1 MDVFLDN
8 TRNKFVG
15 FQLRG
20 WVPEPS
26 FLLFFVWNCVNI
38 FVSVKNAPLPP
49 RDAHFCPP
57 PVFFLSPFSPFPHP
71 RVPTCLVPALLQ
83 ASPYQDSTNG
93 TLVAYKN
100 LVIKNN
106 FNVDARIQF
115 DVRILARTLCLTWS
129 TKNNSIACVANMA
142 HENHERL
149 RATVVSC
156 DN

>member
-38 FVSVKNAPLPP
+38 FVSVKMLLSPQG
-49 RDAHFCPP
+49 CP
-57 PVFFLSPFSPFPHP
+57 FLSPSRFPPLPFFSLSPP

-83 ASPYQDSTNG
+83 ASPYQDSTNS

>member
-1 MDVFLDN
+1 MWTFSWIIQGTSSLVFSWEGECQNQVSSYFL
-8 TRNKFVG
+8 FEIAWISS
-15 FQLRG
+15 FQLKM
-20 WVPEPS
+20 
-26 FLLFFVWNCVNI
+26 LL
-38 FVSVKNAPLPP
+38 SPQG
-49 RDAHFCPP
+49 CP
-57 PVFFLSPFSPFPHP
+57 FLSPSRFPPLPFFSLSPP

-83 ASPYQDSTNG
+83 ASPYRDSTNS